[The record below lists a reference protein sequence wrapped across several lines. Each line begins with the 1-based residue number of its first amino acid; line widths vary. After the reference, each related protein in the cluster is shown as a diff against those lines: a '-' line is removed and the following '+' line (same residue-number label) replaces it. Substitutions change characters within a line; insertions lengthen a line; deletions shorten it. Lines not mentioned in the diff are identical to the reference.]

1 MLKFKDTIQKVNT
14 EIVTKR
20 HVDVVS
26 TLLKKKVS
34 YLLLDAMTLIVSV
47 VTQSALF
54 LDKSRLESW
63 NWNLVT
69 VLQIPWIFY
78 LFFMKIIPVVLLL
91 RFYLIIINQ

>member
-26 TLLKKKVS
+26 TLLKKKVP
-34 YLLLDAMTLIVSV
+34 YFLLDAMTLIVSV
-47 VTQSALF
+47 VTQNALF

-69 VLQIPWIFY
+69 GLQIPWIFY